1 MASGGGF
8 RVTELPADLSLLVLR
23 RLRGHDLVAACRAS
37 QLWESL
43 VCAEGVW
50 QQACCYR
57 WPHVFGGAGAA
68 ASGAVDSTAPPLEM
82 PPWTRHDPLCAIY
95 ATHDCDAIPRS
106 TPSDAHATW
115 RAHYM
120 QRDMYEAFNVAPVRL
135 SEEAVLALHNELE
148 KALRWCSPLI
158 ATVAVELPRATDLV
172 ERCPRIRTLRLAHEE
187 CIRDDERVKSYVEE
201 CLRDD
206 EREKSHVRSVPGI
219 LRRAVSGD
227 IPSFA
232 RLTSLS
238 VPRARLIG
246 APHAAGVGR
255 GRAWTGRAQ
264 RARTPSSRLLM
275 RVPSLQKIPAS
286 SSCSTH
292 YARAAPH

>member
-68 ASGAVDSTAPPLEM
+68 ASDAVDPAAPPLEM

-120 QRDMYEAFNVAPVRL
+120 QRDMYEAFNVAPTRL
-135 SEEAVLALHNELE
+135 SEDAVLALQNELE

-158 ATVAVELPRATDLV
+158 ATVAVELPLATGLV
-172 ERCPRIRTLRLAHEE
+172 ERCPRIRTLRLAHEV
-187 CIRDDERVKSYVEE
+187 CI
-201 CLRDD
+201 RDD
-206 EREKSHVRSVPGI
+206 EREKSCARPVPVI

-238 VPRARLIG
+238 VPHARLIG

-264 RARTPSSRLLM
+264 RARTPNSRL
-275 RVPSLQKIPAS
+275 RTRFPSLQKIPAS

-292 YARAAPH
+292 YASAAPH